1 MTNNPIEQTGNFNR
15 SEKYKH
21 VQTSDIVNKF
31 ASMGYKPTATS
42 QVKTRKAEKQ
52 GFQKHLIRFAN
63 ENSTLVNVLDSRPE
77 IVLINSHDGSTGYE
91 MMLGIYRLVCANGL
105 IVGNTFGGVK
115 FRHSG
120 ENVMFEIERAV
131 EEIQHEI
138 PLIAA
143 KIQEFGAIQ
152 LTESRATEYAETAMK
167 LLAPKTAF
175 NINYNSA
182 LVVRRTEDQSNT
194 LWNVYNRIQESFIRG
209 GVSYNT
215 RNVNPLTQEVNVRHA
230 TSRAVKNIGRNIE
243 INRSLWDLTE
253 EFAKVA

>member
-1 MTNNPIEQTGNFNR
+1 MNNPIEQTGNFNR

-31 ASMGYKPTATS
+31 GTMGYKVTATS
-42 QVKTRKAEKQ
+42 QVKTRKVEKQ
-52 GFQKHLIRFAN
+52 GFQKHLLRFAN
-63 ENSTLVNVLDSRPE
+63 ENSTLVNVMDSRPE

-105 IVGNTFGGVK
+105 VVGNTFGGVK

-120 ENVMFEIERAV
+120 NDVMSEIERAV

-138 PLIAA
+138 PRISA
-143 KIQEFGAIQ
+143 KIQEFTNIQ
-152 LTESRATEYAETAMK
+152 LTESKAKEFAEQAVK
-167 LLAPKTAF
+167 LIVPKTGF
-175 NINYNSA
+175 NVSLDSA
-182 LVVRRTEDQSNT
+182 LEVRRQADQSNT
-194 LWNVYNRIQESFIRG
+194 LWNVYNRLQESLLRG

-215 RNVNPLTQEVNVRHA
+215 RNVNPLTNEINVRAA
-230 TSRAVKNIGRNIE
+230 TNRPVKNIGRNIE

>member
-1 MTNNPIEQTGNFNR
+1 MNNPIEQTGNFNR

-31 ASMGYKPTATS
+31 AGLGYKVTATS
-42 QVKTRKAEKQ
+42 QVKTRKVEKQ

-105 IVGNTFGGVK
+105 VVGNTFGGMK

-120 ENVMFEIERAV
+120 TNVMTEIERAV
-131 EEIQHEI
+131 EEIQTEI
-138 PLIAA
+138 PRISA
-143 KIQEFGAIQ
+143 KIQDFSNIQ
-152 LTESRATEYAETAMK
+152 LTESKVREYAEQAVK
-167 LLAPKTAF
+167 LIVPKTGF
-175 NINYNSA
+175 NVSLDSA
-182 LVVRRTEDQSNT
+182 LTVRHQADQTNT
-194 LWNVYNRIQESFIRG
+194 LWNVYNRLQESLLRG

-215 RNVNPLTQEVNVRHA
+215 RNVNPLTNEISVRAA
-230 TSRAVKNIGRNIE
+230 TNRPVKNIGRNIE